1 MTAHSMPPG
10 AGARSADG
18 PLDALRELGLA
29 VLVGWAGGAA
39 TGLVMNVALGRGVPI
54 PPPLVVGLSF
64 GLPLLTAV
72 GWLFRGLAR
81 RRRWRRR
88 RPWTSNGMAIG
99 MLLLLPA
106 MYAGLVAV
114 ATLP

>member
-39 TGLVMNVALGRGVPI
+39 TGLVMNVAFGRGVPI

-64 GLPLLTAV
+64 GLPLLTTV
-72 GWLFRGLAR
+72 G
-81 RRRWRRR
+81 
-88 RPWTSNGMAIG
+88 
-99 MLLLLPA
+99 
-106 MYAGLVAV
+106 
-114 ATLP
+114 